1 MNVDHRCDMDIFTT
15 HYGGI
20 SRLIIGYIMLQ
31 KFLISVVVFA
41 FSHGVF
47 AAGLV
52 VPEGGIALGEVQP
65 GEAVDNGP
73 RSHKENDVEPFEDA
87 RNLDQHCG
95 SGYVSR
101 YYEVRPT
108 W

>member
-1 MNVDHRCDMDIFTT
+1 MK
-15 HYGGI
+15 
-20 SRLIIGYIMLQ
+20 LILNCFAALAFACSLQ
-31 KFLISVVVFA
+31 GA
-41 FSHGVF
+41 F

-52 VPEGGIALGEVQP
+52 VPPGGIALGEVQP